1 MGNQTYHRKDNV
13 VCVSTK
19 KKAALSYCF
28 KSTNQK
34 TNTTNLHYIFR

>member
-13 VCVSTK
+13 VCVSI